1 MQAADG
7 YCNFKDSAC
16 LGIGCYQGSR
26 KLKGREAM
34 AGKRQHLP
42 RQIIVIIVLAILLH
56 QVLHGTH
63 ANWSISGTRIRL
75 DLGGW
80 PQHWTVYIM

>member
-16 LGIGCYQGSR
+16 LGVGCYQDSR

-34 AGKRQHLP
+34 AGNRQHLP
-42 RQIIVIIVLAILLH
+42 TRVVVHFDLEMCFAPQR
-56 QVLHGTH
+56 H
-63 ANWSISGTRIRL
+63 ALFHHLNLQKCSEPGSL
-75 DLGGW
+75 CAF
-80 PQHWTVYIM
+80 